1 MRCRSGVGSPDCG
14 RDVARNQTE
23 RVCVLYVGVMLVLAL
38 VRAKAVHY
46 ALVLLLL
53 VVMVLGWFPLRIQ

>member
-1 MRCRSGVGSPDCG
+1 
-14 RDVARNQTE
+14 
-23 RVCVLYVGVMLVLAL
+23 MLVLAL